1 MIIML
6 YDYLIT
12 LIPFEQVTLQS
23 DIKNRPWILCP
34 GIFKNQRELHKACEM
49 QSGTTWLPQII
60 DSSVDNLYPSSLIR
74 MHYAGVHRLLQCNNT
89 SLRILHYDNYPTL
102 WLCLG
107 ETLSL
112 IQWLS
117 YVCYCIQA
125 SANRMNEHYLFDY
138 SAYILH
144 LLRHFFAL
152 EKILRIS

>member
-74 MHYAGVHRLLQCNNT
+74 MHYAGVR
-89 SLRILHYDNYPTL
+89 R
-102 WLCLG
+102 
-107 ETLSL
+107 
-112 IQWLS
+112 
-117 YVCYCIQA
+117 CYSVITHA
-125 SANRMNEHYLFDY
+125 WESATMTITPPFDY
-138 SAYILH
+138 V
-144 LLRHFFAL
+144 
-152 EKILRIS
+152 